1 MYLYFLSSYL
11 TGDDPDSISTIE
23 YTYHHL
29 KVIER
34 FVRFPHRNQ
43 ILTRVSTADKVY
55 FLQ

>member
-1 MYLYFLSSYL
+1 VYLYFLSSYF
-11 TGDDPDSISTIE
+11 TRDDPDSISTIE

-29 KVIER
+29 KNIER

-43 ILTRVSTADKVY
+43 ILTRVSTAEQLY